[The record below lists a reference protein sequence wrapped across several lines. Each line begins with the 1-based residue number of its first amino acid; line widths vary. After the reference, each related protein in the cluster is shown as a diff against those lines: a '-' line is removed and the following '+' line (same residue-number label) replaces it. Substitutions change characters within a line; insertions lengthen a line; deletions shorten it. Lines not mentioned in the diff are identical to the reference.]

1 MHATLE
7 EELFYSALH
16 GRVKPSILAL
26 EPPTA
31 EEDTKDE
38 AADFIAK
45 DEDLMTE
52 ALEEHREVNIL
63 IATLRAPDP
72 GDAQVQSKAA

>member
-38 AADFIAK
+38 
-45 DEDLMTE
+45 DLMTE

-63 IATLRAPDP
+63 IATLRAPDS